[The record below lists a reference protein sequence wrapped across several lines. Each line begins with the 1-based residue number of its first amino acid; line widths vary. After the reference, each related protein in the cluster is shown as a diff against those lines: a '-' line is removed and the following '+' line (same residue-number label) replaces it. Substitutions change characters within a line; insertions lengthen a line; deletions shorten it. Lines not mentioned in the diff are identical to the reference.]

1 MFHAR
6 GIASLVASLV
16 MERVTQQFVLYALI
30 ISYAIAQSDGQ
41 SHWEQIEKFR
51 VRHIVS
57 SFYNDVFYLMLLVCR
72 FNLIP
77 KD

>member
-6 GIASLVASLV
+6 GIASLV
-16 MERVTQQFVLYALI
+16 MERSTQQFVLYALI